1 MEFKLIIKKLNNTL
15 SPKEKVIFSNWY
27 NESAKHRDFFNSV
40 KNNYNQ
46 ELNDVDVEKAW
57 LKIQNNLKE
66 PTQKRYYWGYAAA
79 AVLVGAISIAYF
91 LKDSF
96 SFTSSEKEPEPVI
109 MANTPIS
116 PGTDKATLTLSD
128 GSSVVLEKGN
138 AYQEGNVSSNGE
150 EIVYNPSGESTGH
163 IAYNYLTI
171 PRGGQFYVKLSDGT
185 EVWLNSESQLKYPTS
200 FVKGQLRQVELVYGE
215 AYFDVSPSK
224 QHGGSKF
231 KVLNQAQEIE
241 VIGTEFN
248 IKAYKDE
255 LDIYTTLVEG
265 KVAVS
270 ANNSS
275 RVLKPNQQSKLNKE
289 NHTITVANVDVYN
302 EISWKDGVFSFRE
315 KPLKEIMKII
325 SRWYDVDVVFE
336 NKELESLKFKGTL
349 DKQQSVEEILSIMK
363 STTINNY
370 KIENNVILLN

>member
-270 ANNSS
+270 ADNSS